1 MSKVTVT
8 MKKKKDLYKELKQYC
23 REKGLM
29 PGDYME
35 RAVLEK
41 LERDGLAEDLADY
54 GAFKND
60 KNRVVVDF
68 DTAKRK
74 LGLK

>member
-1 MSKVTVT
+1 MK
-8 MKKKKDLYKELKQYC
+8 MKKELHKELKEYC
-23 REKGLM
+23 EEKGLM
-29 PGDYME
+29 LGAYME

-41 LERDGLAEDLADY
+41 LERDELAEDLADY

-60 KNRVVVDF
+60 KNKVVVDF
-68 DTAKRK
+68 DAAKKK